1 MTQFPGSSTAAQ
13 ANLDSI
19 LSSSTYRIAYEDQDL
34 LNSNDM
40 RGVRM
45 LLEITKPDLHL
56 ETAGIES
63 TIIVFGGAR
72 IVERSIAVETLKQA
86 EQRLSEQP
94 DSSRL
99 KRALLHAQHL
109 VELSRFYDAAR
120 EFACLASHHGQCN
133 REQPHDCSSHV
144 IVTGG
149 GPGIMEAA
157 NRGAFEAG
165 CRSIGLNITLPFEQH
180 PNPYITPDLCF
191 KFNYFSLRKFHF
203 VMRSIGAILFPG
215 GFGTLDELFEVLTLR
230 QVGTKG
236 SMPIVLFGTEF
247 WRRLVDFDYL
257 AETGLIADEDL
268 DLIHFSD
275 SAEEAWDF
283 IRNRTRT
290 EPEASGRGKL
300 PDQGEG

>member
-1 MTQFPGSSTAAQ
+1 MTQFTHLSKQEQNNLEAILESTTYKIAHE
-13 ANLDSI
+13 DS
-19 LSSSTYRIAYEDQDL
+19 DL
-34 LNSNDM
+34 LNSNAM

-72 IVERSIAVETLKQA
+72 IVAKETA
-86 EQRLSEQP
+86 EQMLIEAEQNLKENP
-94 DSSRL
+94 DSSIM
-99 KRALLHAQHL
+99 KRTFIHAQHSL
-109 VELSRFYDAAR
+109 ELSRFYDAAR
-120 EFACLASHHGQCN
+120 EFAYLASRHGQVN
-133 REQPHDCSSHV
+133 QEQSHRCASHV

-165 CRSIGLNITLPFEQH
+165 CRSVGLNITLPFEQH

-203 VMRSIGAILFPG
+203 VMRSVGAILFPG
-215 GFGTLDELFEVLTLR
+215 GFGTLDELFELLTLR

-247 WRRLVDFDYL
+247 WTKLVDFDYL
-257 AETGLIADEDL
+257 AEMGLISNEDL
-268 DLIHFSD
+268 ALIRFSD
-275 SAEEAWDF
+275 TAEEAWDY
-283 IRNRTRT
+283 IRSRTGLD
-290 EPEASGRGKL
+290 PVAS
-300 PDQGEG
+300 

>member
-1 MTQFPGSSTAAQ
+1 MTQFTKISTPEH
-13 ANLDSI
+13 ANLDAI
-19 LSSSTYRIAYEDQDL
+19 LNSPTYRIAHEDHDL
-34 LNSNDM
+34 LNSNEM

-72 IVERSIAVETLKQA
+72 IVDRDTAQQLLAEAEKKFEPRSTFID
-86 EQRLSEQP
+86 SEEEVI
-94 DSSRL
+94 
-99 KRALLHAQHL
+99 HAQHL

-120 EFACLASHHGQCN
+120 QFAYLASQHGQASSKGHGCA
-133 REQPHDCSSHV
+133 SHV

-180 PNPYITPDLCF
+180 PNPFITPDLCF

-203 VMRSIGAILFPG
+203 VMRSVGAILFPG
-215 GFGTLDELFEVLTLR
+215 GFGTLDELFELLTLR

-236 SMPIVLFGTEF
+236 RMPIVLFGTEF
-247 WRRLVDFDYL
+247 WTKLVDFDYL
-257 AETGLIADEDL
+257 AELGLISNEDL
-268 DLIHFSD
+268 LQI
-275 SAEEAWDF
+275 
-283 IRNRTRT
+283 
-290 EPEASGRGKL
+290 
-300 PDQGEG
+300 

>member
-120 EFACLASHHGQCN
+120 EFACLASQHGQCN

-215 GFGTLDELFEVLTLR
+215 GFGTLDDLFEVLTLR

-275 SAEEAWDF
+275 SAEEAWDL
-283 IRNRTRT
+283 IRNRTLT
-290 EPEASGRGKL
+290 EPEVSGRGKL

>member
-19 LSSSTYRIAYEDQDL
+19 LSFSTYRIAYEDQDL

-120 EFACLASHHGQCN
+120 EFACLASQHGQCN

-283 IRNRTRT
+283 IRN
-290 EPEASGRGKL
+290 
-300 PDQGEG
+300 

>member
-72 IVERSIAVETLKQA
+72 IVERSIAVEILKQA
-86 EQRLSEQP
+86 EQRLIEQP

-120 EFACLASHHGQCN
+120 EFACLASQHGQCN

-236 SMPIVLFGTEF
+236 SMPIILFGTEF

-275 SAEEAWDF
+275 SAEEAWDL

-290 EPEASGRGKL
+290 
-300 PDQGEG
+300 

>member
-1 MTQFPGSSTAAQ
+1 MTVEQMTQFPDTSTPEQ
-13 ANLDSI
+13 ANLDAI
-19 LSSSTYRIAYEDQDL
+19 LKSPTYRVDHEDHDL

-45 LLEITKPDLHL
+45 LLEISKPELHL

-72 IVERSIAVETLKQA
+72 IVDKNTAAAKLAQA
-86 EQRLSEQP
+86 EQRLGINS
-94 DSSRL
+94 DSSTL
-99 KRALLHAQHL
+99 KRALSHAQHL
-109 VELSRFYDAAR
+109 VDLSRFYDAAR
-120 EFACLASHHGQCN
+120 EFACLASKHGQCN
-133 REQPHDCSSHV
+133 REQLHVCISHV

-149 GPGIMEAA
+149 GTGIMEAA
-157 NRGAFEAG
+157 NRGAFDAG

-180 PNPYITPDLCF
+180 PNPYITSDLCF

-215 GFGTLDELFEVLTLR
+215 GFGTLDELFELLTLR

-236 SMPIVLFGTEF
+236 SMPIVLFGTVF
-247 WRRLVDFDYL
+247 WKRLVDFDYL
-257 AETGLIADEDL
+257 AETGLISDEDL

-283 IRNRTRT
+283 IRNRTQAH
-290 EPEASGRGKL
+290 P
-300 PDQGEG
+300 

>member
-1 MTQFPGSSTAAQ
+1 MTQSPDTSTHEQ
-13 ANLDSI
+13 ANLDAI
-19 LSSSTYRIAYEDQDL
+19 LKSPTYRIAHEDQDL

-72 IVERSIAVETLKQA
+72 IVERAVAFETLKQA
-86 EQRLSEQP
+86 EQHLSEQP
-94 DSSRL
+94 DSAHL
-99 KRALLHAQHL
+99 KRAVMHARHL

-120 EFACLASHHGQCN
+120 DFAYLASQHGQCN
-133 REQPHDCSSHV
+133 RDQRQHCSSHV

-157 NRGAFEAG
+157 NRGAYDAG

-257 AETGLIADEDL
+257 AETGLISDDDL

-275 SAEEAWDF
+275 TAEEAWDF
-283 IRNRTRT
+283 IRRHTGS
-290 EPEASGRGKL
+290 EPEAR
-300 PDQGEG
+300 

>member
-1 MTQFPGSSTAAQ
+1 MTQFTETSSPEQ
-13 ANLDSI
+13 ANLEAIKKSP
-19 LSSSTYRIAYEDQDL
+19 TYRIAHEDHDL
-34 LNSNDM
+34 MNNNAM

-72 IVERSIAVETLKQA
+72 IVDRDTAVAKLAQA
-86 EQRLSEQP
+86 EQRLSATP
-94 DSSRL
+94 GSSSF
-99 KRALLHAQHL
+99 KRQVVHAKQL
-109 VELSRFYDAAR
+109 VDLSRFYDAAR
-120 EFACLASHHGQCN
+120 EFAALASQHGQADKGQSHGCA
-133 REQPHDCSSHV
+133 SHV

-180 PNPYITPDLCF
+180 PNPFITPDLCF

-215 GFGTLDELFEVLTLR
+215 GFGTLDELFELLTLR

-247 WRRLVDFDYL
+247 WRRLVDFNYL
-257 AETGLIADEDL
+257 AEMDLISDDDL

-283 IRNRTRT
+283 IRNRTRA
-290 EPEASGRGKL
+290 EPEAN
-300 PDQGEG
+300 

>member
-1 MTQFPGSSTAAQ
+1 MTVEHMTQFPSTASPEQ
-13 ANLDSI
+13 ANLDAI
-19 LSSSTYRIAYEDQDL
+19 LTSPTYRIAHEDPDL
-34 LNSNDM
+34 LNSNAM

-72 IVERSIAVETLKQA
+72 IVDQDTAAAKLEQA
-86 EQRLSEQP
+86 EKRLSETP
-94 DSSRL
+94 GSPVF
-99 KRALLHAQHL
+99 KRQVVHAKQL
-109 VELSRFYDAAR
+109 VKLSRFYDAAR
-120 EFACLASHHGQCN
+120 EFASLASQHGQAN
-133 REQPHDCSSHV
+133 KGESHGCSSHV

-215 GFGTLDELFEVLTLR
+215 GFGTLDELFELLTLR

-236 SMPIVLFGTEF
+236 SMPIVL
-247 WRRLVDFDYL
+247 LS
-257 AETGLIADEDL
+257 
-268 DLIHFSD
+268 LIHIS
-275 SAEEAWDF
+275 EP
-283 IRNRTRT
+283 TR
-290 EPEASGRGKL
+290 P
-300 PDQGEG
+300 

>member
-1 MTQFPGSSTAAQ
+1 MSQLPETSTPEH
-13 ANLDSI
+13 ANLDAI
-19 LSSSTYRIAYEDQDL
+19 LNSPTYRIAHEDHDL
-34 LNSNDM
+34 LNSNEM

-45 LLEITKPDLHL
+45 LLEITKPDLYL

-72 IVERSIAVETLKQA
+72 IVERSIAVEKLKQA
-86 EQRLSEQP
+86 EQRLSANS
-94 DSSRL
+94 DSSSL
-99 KRALLHAQHL
+99 KRAVIHAQHL
-109 VELSRFYDAAR
+109 VDMSRFYDAAR
-120 EFACLASHHGQCN
+120 EFACLASQHGQCN
-133 REQPHDCSSHV
+133 RDQRHDCSSHV

-157 NRGAFEAG
+157 NRGAFDAG
-165 CRSIGLNITLPFEQH
+165 CRSIGLNITLPFEQY

-191 KFNYFSLRKFHF
+191 KFNYFALRKFHF

-215 GFGTLDELFEVLTLR
+215 GFGTLDELFEMLTLR

-236 SMPIVLFGTEF
+236 SMPIVLFGSEF

-257 AETGLIADEDL
+257 AETGLISDDDL

-283 IRNRTRT
+283 IRRRTGA
-290 EPEASGRGKL
+290 EPESN
-300 PDQGEG
+300 

>member
-1 MTQFPGSSTAAQ
+1 MNVEHMTQSFGASTPEQ
-13 ANLDSI
+13 ANLDAI
-19 LSSSTYRIAYEDQDL
+19 LSSPTYRIAHEDQDL

-72 IVERSIAVETLKQA
+72 IVDKDTAAARLEQA
-86 EQRLSEQP
+86 EQRLSEHP
-94 DSSRL
+94 DSSSL
-99 KRALLHAQHL
+99 KRALTHAQHL
-109 VELSRFYDAAR
+109 VDLSRFYDAAR
-120 EFACLASHHGQCN
+120 DFAFLASQHGQCN

-157 NRGAFEAG
+157 NRGAFDAG
-165 CRSIGLNITLPFEQH
+165 CRSIGLNITLPFEQR
-180 PNPYITPDLCF
+180 PNPYITPNLCF

-203 VMRSIGAILFPG
+203 VMRSVGAILFPG
-215 GFGTLDELFEVLTLR
+215 GFGTLDELFELLTLR
-230 QVGTKG
+230 QVGIKG
-236 SMPIVLFGTEF
+236 SMPIILFGEKF
-247 WRRLVDFDYL
+247 WKKLVDFGYL
-257 AETGLIADEDL
+257 SEMGLISEKDL

-275 SAEEAWDF
+275 SAEEAWEYMQSC
-283 IRNRTRT
+283 T
-290 EPEASGRGKL
+290 
-300 PDQGEG
+300 

>member
-1 MTQFPGSSTAAQ
+1 MTQFTHLSNQEQNNLEAILESTTYKIAHE
-13 ANLDSI
+13 DS
-19 LSSSTYRIAYEDQDL
+19 DL
-34 LNSNDM
+34 LNSNAM

-72 IVERSIAVETLKQA
+72 IVDKETA
-86 EQRLSEQP
+86 EQMLTEAEQNLKKNP
-94 DSSRL
+94 DSSMM
-99 KRALLHAQHL
+99 KRTFIHAQHSL
-109 VELSRFYDAAR
+109 ELSRFYDAAR
-120 EFACLASHHGQCN
+120 EFAYLASRHGQVN
-133 REQPHDCSSHV
+133 QEQSHRCASHV

-165 CRSIGLNITLPFEQH
+165 CRSVGLNITLPFEQH

-203 VMRSIGAILFPG
+203 VMRSVGAILFPG
-215 GFGTLDELFEVLTLR
+215 GFGTLDELFELLTLR

-247 WRRLVDFDYL
+247 WTKLVDFDYL
-257 AETGLIADEDL
+257 AEMGLISNEDL
-268 DLIHFSD
+268 ALIRFSD
-275 SAEEAWDF
+275 RPEEAWDY
-283 IRNRTRT
+283 IRSSTGLNS
-290 EPEASGRGKL
+290 EAG
-300 PDQGEG
+300 

>member
-1 MTQFPGSSTAAQ
+1 MTQFTETSSPEQ
-13 ANLDSI
+13 ANLEAIKKSP
-19 LSSSTYRIAYEDQDL
+19 TYRIAHEDHDL
-34 LNSNDM
+34 MNNNAM

-72 IVERSIAVETLKQA
+72 IVDRDTAVAKLAQA
-86 EQRLSEQP
+86 EQRLSATP
-94 DSSRL
+94 GSSSF
-99 KRALLHAQHL
+99 KRQVVHAKQL
-109 VELSRFYDAAR
+109 VDLSRFYDAAR
-120 EFACLASHHGQCN
+120 EFAALASQHGQADKGQSHGCA
-133 REQPHDCSSHV
+133 SHV

-180 PNPYITPDLCF
+180 PNPFITPDLCF

-215 GFGTLDELFEVLTLR
+215 GFGTLDELFELLTLR

-247 WRRLVDFDYL
+247 WRRLVDFNYL
-257 AETGLIADEDL
+257 AEMDLISDDDL

-283 IRNRTRT
+283 IRNRTRV
-290 EPEASGRGKL
+290 EPMAS
-300 PDQGEG
+300 

>member
-1 MTQFPGSSTAAQ
+1 MTQFGNYSKSEQ
-13 ANLDSI
+13 ANLHAI
-19 LSSSTYRIAYEDQDL
+19 LNSPTYRIAHEDPEL
-34 LNSNDM
+34 LNSNAM

-45 LLEITKPDLHL
+45 LLEITKPDLDL

-72 IVERSIAVETLKQA
+72 IIEKEKA
-86 EQRLSEQP
+86 EQKLNQAKLHLGRDP
-94 DSSRL
+94 GSS
-99 KRALLHAQHL
+99 ALQRQVIHAQHL

-120 EFACLASHHGQCN
+120 DFAFLASQHGQASK
-133 REQPHDCSSHV
+133 EQNHDCSSHV

-165 CRSIGLNITLPFEQH
+165 CRSIGFNITLPFEQH
-180 PNPYITPDLCF
+180 PNPYISPDLCF

-236 SMPIVLFGTEF
+236 SMPIVLFGTDF
-247 WRRLVDFDYL
+247 WKRLVDFDYL

-275 SAEEAWDF
+275 TAEEAWDY
-283 IRNRTRT
+283 IRSNTGAKA
-290 EPEASGRGKL
+290 EAR
-300 PDQGEG
+300 

>member
-1 MTQFPGSSTAAQ
+1 MTVEHMTQFPETSTPEQ
-13 ANLDSI
+13 ANLDAI
-19 LSSSTYRIAYEDQDL
+19 LNSPTYRIAHEDPEL
-34 LNSNDM
+34 MNSNVM

-72 IVERSIAVETLKQA
+72 IVDKDTAQRRLKQA
-86 EQRLSEQP
+86 EQRLSETTG
-94 DSSRL
+94 SSDL
-99 KRALLHAQHL
+99 KRQVIHAKQL

-120 EFACLASHHGQCN
+120 EFALLASQYGQANSAKSHGCA
-133 REQPHDCSSHV
+133 SHV

-203 VMRSIGAILFPG
+203 VMRSVGAILFPG
-215 GFGTLDELFEVLTLR
+215 GFGTLDELFELLTLR

-236 SMPIVLFGTEF
+236 SMPIVLFGTDF
-247 WRRLVDFDYL
+247 WNKLVDFDYL
-257 AETGLIADEDL
+257 AEAGLISDDDL

-275 SAEEAWDF
+275 TAEEAWDF
-283 IRNRTRT
+283 IRSRTGS
-290 EPEASGRGKL
+290 EAQIG
-300 PDQGEG
+300 

>member
-1 MTQFPGSSTAAQ
+1 MNVEHMTQFSGASTPEQ
-13 ANLDSI
+13 ANLDAI
-19 LSSSTYRIAYEDQDL
+19 LSSPTYRIAHEDQDL

-72 IVERSIAVETLKQA
+72 IVDKDTAAAKLAQA
-86 EQRLSEQP
+86 EQRLSEHP
-94 DSSRL
+94 DSSSL
-99 KRALLHAQHL
+99 KRALTHAQHL
-109 VELSRFYDAAR
+109 LDLSRFYDAAR
-120 EFACLASHHGQCN
+120 DFAFLASQHGQCN

-157 NRGAFEAG
+157 NRGAFDAG

-180 PNPYITPDLCF
+180 PNPYITPNLCF

-203 VMRSIGAILFPG
+203 VMRSVGAILFPG
-215 GFGTLDELFEVLTLR
+215 GFGTLDELFELLTLR
-230 QVGTKG
+230 QVGIKG
-236 SMPIVLFGTEF
+236 SMPIILFGEKF
-247 WRRLVDFDYL
+247 WKKLVDFDYL
-257 AETGLIADEDL
+257 SEMGLILDKDL

-275 SAEEAWDF
+275 SAEEAWEYMQSC
-283 IRNRTRT
+283 T
-290 EPEASGRGKL
+290 
-300 PDQGEG
+300 